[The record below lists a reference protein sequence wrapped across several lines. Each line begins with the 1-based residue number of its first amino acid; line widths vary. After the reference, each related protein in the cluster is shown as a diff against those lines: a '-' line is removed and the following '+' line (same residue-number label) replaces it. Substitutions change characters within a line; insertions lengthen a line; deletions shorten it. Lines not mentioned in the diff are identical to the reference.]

1 MNPKAKRILLW
12 ALLVSLIL
20 VCGITVAYLFRATN
34 DVTNELVPGRVDCEV
49 HEVAD
54 GTSATNGTVNTGSKS
69 SITVKNTGNIKAW
82 LRVRLV
88 SYWVDA
94 NGDIMP
100 VASPDVSFTLG
111 EDWVAGKGDNTYI
124 FTTPVA
130 PDGVTGNLLGSSITL
145 TTKTVDGVTCYQVV
159 EVFADAI
166 QSEPT
171 DAVTEAWGYTPASNT
186 N

>member
-34 DVTNELVPGRVDCEV
+34 NVTNELVPGVVECKV
-49 HEVAD
+49 HEQTD
-54 GTSATNGTVNTGSKS
+54 TGTTTANSKT
-69 SITVKNTGNIKAW
+69 SIKVENTGNLEAW

-100 VASPDVSFTLG
+100 KASPDVSFTPGTGWQPLG
-111 EDWVAGKGDNTYI
+111 DGADTYI
-124 FTTPVA
+124 YAKPVIPCAFT
-130 PDGVTGNLLGSSITL
+130 GELLGSEIMLQTS
-145 TTKTVDGVTCYQVV
+145 DEGYRQVV

-186 N
+186 D

>member
-20 VCGITVAYLFRATN
+20 VCGVTIAYLFRATN
-34 DVTNELVPGRVDCEV
+34 DVTNELVPGRVECKVTEAFDE
-49 HEVAD
+49 
-54 GTSATNGTVNTGSKS
+54 TSGVKS
-69 SITVKNTGNIKAW
+69 SITVKNTGNLEAW

-100 VASPDVSFTLG
+100 KASLDVSFTPGPGWQPLG
-111 EDWVAGKGDNTYI
+111 NSADTYI
-124 FTTPVA
+124 YAKPVIPGAFT
-130 PDGVTGNLLGSSITL
+130 GELLGSGIMLQTS
-145 TTKTVDGVTCYQVV
+145 DEGYRQVV

-166 QSEPT
+166 QSEPA

>member
-20 VCGITVAYLFRATN
+20 VCGVTIAYLYRATN
-34 DVTNELVPGRVDCEV
+34 DVMNMFVPGKVDCKVYEV
-49 HEVAD
+49 TD
-54 GTSATNGTVNTGSKS
+54 TGTTTATSKT
-69 SITVKNTGNIKAW
+69 SITVENTGNVTAY

-94 NGDIMP
+94 SGNIMP
-100 VASPDVSFTLG
+100 KASPDVSFTLG
-111 EDWVAGKGDNTYI
+111 SGWVVGKGDNTYI
-124 FTTPVA
+124 YTEPVA

-145 TTKTVDGVTCYQVV
+145 TTKTVDGVTSYQVV

-166 QSEPT
+166 QSEPA
-171 DAVTEAWGYTPASNT
+171 DAVTNAWNFDPAGT

>member
-20 VCGITVAYLFRATN
+20 VCGITVAYLYRATN

-49 HEVAD
+49 HEQTD
-54 GTSATNGTVNTGSKS
+54 TGTTTANSKT
-69 SITVKNTGNIKAW
+69 SIKVENTGNLEAW

-100 VASPDVSFTLG
+100 KASPVVSFTLG
-111 EDWVAGKGDNTYI
+111 EGWVDGKGDNTYI
-124 FTTPVA
+124 FITPVA

-186 N
+186 D

>member
-20 VCGITVAYLFRATN
+20 VCGVTIAYLYRTTN
-34 DVTNELVPGRVDCEV
+34 DVKNVFIPGKVDCEV
-49 HEVAD
+49 TESFDKNSGV
-54 GTSATNGTVNTGSKS
+54 KS
-69 SITVKNTGNIKAW
+69 SITVKNTGNIDAW

-100 VASPDVSFTLG
+100 VASEMPRVSIANG
-111 EDWVAGKGDNTYI
+111 WHDHENNTYI
-124 FTTPVA
+124 YTTPVA
-130 PDGVTGNLLGSSITL
+130 PDGVTENLLGSNITL

-166 QSEPT
+166 QSKPA

>member
-20 VCGITVAYLFRATN
+20 VCGVTIAYLYRATN
-34 DVTNELVPGRVDCEV
+34 DVTNMFVPGEVDCEV
-49 HEVAD
+49 TED
-54 GTSATNGTVNTGSKS
+54 FNGTVKS

-100 VASPDVSFTLG
+100 KASPAVSFTRG
-111 EDWVAGKGDNTYI
+111 EGWVVGKGDNTYI
-124 FTTPVA
+124 YAKPVIPGAFTEE
-130 PDGVTGNLLGSSITL
+130 LLGSEITL
-145 TTKTVDGVTCYQVV
+145 KTSEEGYRQVV

-166 QSEPT
+166 QSEPAT
-171 DAVTEAWGYTPASNT
+171 AVTDAWGYTPTGT

>member
-12 ALLVSLIL
+12 ALLVSLVL
-20 VCGITVAYLFRATN
+20 VCGVTIAYLYRATN
-34 DVTNELVPGRVDCEV
+34 DVTNMFVPGEVDCEV
-49 HEVAD
+49 TED
-54 GTSATNGTVNTGSKS
+54 FNGTVKS
-69 SITVKNTGNIKAW
+69 SITVGNTGNVTAY

-100 VASPDVSFTLG
+100 KASLDVSFTPGPGWQPLG
-111 EDWVAGKGDNTYI
+111 NSADTYI
-124 FTTPVA
+124 YAKPVIPGAFT
-130 PDGVTGNLLGSSITL
+130 GELLGSGIMLQTS
-145 TTKTVDGVTCYQVV
+145 DEGYRQVV

-166 QSEPT
+166 QSEPA

>member
-12 ALLVSLIL
+12 ALLVSLVL
-20 VCGITVAYLFRATN
+20 VCGVTIAYLYRATN

-54 GTSATNGTVNTGSKS
+54 GTSATNGTVNTGSKT
-69 SITVKNTGNIKAW
+69 SIKVENTGNLEAW

-94 NGDIMP
+94 SGNIMP
-100 VASPDVSFTLG
+100 KASPDVSFTRG
-111 EDWVAGKGDNTYI
+111 EGWVVGKGDNTYI
-124 FTTPVA
+124 YAKPVIPGAFTEE
-130 PDGVTGNLLGSSITL
+130 LLGSEITL
-145 TTKTVDGVTCYQVV
+145 KTSEEGYRQVV

-166 QSEPT
+166 QSEPAT
-171 DAVTEAWGYTPASNT
+171 AVTEAWGYTPIGT